1 MQGLF
6 RRLITAVIFVV
17 VMLLGMFAGRYS
29 FVTLFTVISGICL
42 WEFLTITLEQ
52 RRSRRDKI
60 RKLLGLALGLLPGV
74 VSVLYQLQL
83 MRQDVQFIAIS
94 SMVFAPIVFSMF
106 IYELYTASRHP
117 FANIAYMVLG
127 MFYIGIP
134 FALLNFI
141 AFDGSHFYSK
151 IVFGLLAL
159 TWVNDTGAYL
169 VGSQLGKTPLFPRIS
184 PRKTWEGTI
193 GGITTTIAFGI
204 LLSLFISEIDPINWV
219 VLAMMVAMFGTLGD
233 LVESMLKRSVGIKD
247 SGKLLPGHGGLLDRF
262 DAFIFVIPFAAA
274 YLLYL
279 RG

>member
-1 MQGLF
+1 
-6 RRLITAVIFVV
+6 
-17 VMLLGMFAGRYS
+17 MLAGMFAGRYS

-42 WEFLTITLEQ
+42 WEFLTMTLEQ
-52 RRSRRDKI
+52 RRSRRDKF

-74 VSVLYQLQL
+74 VSMLYQLQL
-83 MRQDVQFIAIS
+83 MRQDEQFIAVS

-106 IYELYTASRHP
+106 IYELYTGSRNP

-134 FALLNFI
+134 FALLHFI
-141 AFDGSHFYSK
+141 AFDGAHFYSK
-151 IVFGLLAL
+151 IVFGLLVL

-169 VGSQLGKTPLFPRIS
+169 IGSQLGRTPLFPRIS
-184 PRKTWEGTI
+184 PRKTWEGMI
-193 GGITTTIAFGI
+193 GGISTTIVFGV
-204 LLSLFISEIDPINWV
+204 LLSLFVTDIGLLNWV

-233 LVESMLKRSVGIKD
+233 LVESMLKRSIGVKD
-247 SGKLLPGHGGLLDRF
+247 SGRLLPGHGGLLDRF

>member
-1 MQGLF
+1 
-6 RRLITAVIFVV
+6 
-17 VMLLGMFAGRYS
+17 MLAGMFAGRYS
-29 FVTLFTVISGICL
+29 FVILFTVISGICL
-42 WEFLTITLEQ
+42 WEFLTMTLEQ

-74 VSVLYQLQL
+74 VSMLYQLQL
-83 MRQDVQFIAIS
+83 MQQDEQFIAIS

-106 IYELYTASRHP
+106 IYELYTGSRNP

-134 FALLNFI
+134 FALLYFI
-141 AFDGSHFYSK
+141 AFDDAHFYSK
-151 IVFGLLAL
+151 IVFGLLVL

-169 VGSQLGKTPLFPRIS
+169 VGSQFGRTPLFPRIS

-193 GGITTTIAFGI
+193 GGISTTIVFGV
-204 LLSLFISEIDPINWV
+204 LLSLFIAEIELINWV

-233 LVESMLKRSVGIKD
+233 LVESMLKRSVGVKD
-247 SGKLLPGHGGLLDRF
+247 SGSLLPGHGGLLDRF

>member
-1 MQGLF
+1 M
-6 RRLITAVIFVV
+6 ITAVIFVV
-17 VMLLGMFAGRYS
+17 VMLAGMFAGRYS
-29 FVTLFTVISGICL
+29 FVTLFTVISGLCL

-52 RRSRRDKI
+52 RRSRRDLI
-60 RKLLGLALGLLPGV
+60 RKVLGLILGLLPGV
-74 VSVLYQLQL
+74 VTMLYQLQL
-83 MRQDVQFIAIS
+83 MRQDEQFIAIS
-94 SMVFAPIVFSMF
+94 SMVFAPIVFCMF
-106 IYELYTASRHP
+106 IYELYTGSRSP

-141 AFDGSHFYSK
+141 AFDGSYFYSD

-193 GGITTTIAFGI
+193 GGITTTIVFGI
-204 LLSLFISEIDPINWV
+204 ILSLFISDITPINWV

-247 SGKLLPGHGGLLDRF
+247 SGTLLPGHGGLLDRF